1 MNRVRGAMLSLAIA
15 MGGCACSAQQ
25 TTVSFRQI
33 EKDAKLSATLS
44 LPDSELSSSLDAGIL
59 SSGLA
64 SSGFSGAGFTR
75 TTPTAAR
82 HRTLDTSFYLLN
94 GVDLGMAVLDVE
106 MTQHCIAT
114 HKCREGNP
122 LMPSSQ
128 AGALSMSI
136 GLVGVGTWASYRL
149 KKHESRI
156 WWLSPTSGIAGHF
169 VGVASGLIHR

>member
-1 MNRVRGAMLSLAIA
+1 LAFS
-15 MGGCACSAQQ
+15 GGS
-25 TTVSFRQI
+25 
-33 EKDAKLSATLS
+33 
-44 LPDSELSSSLDAGIL
+44 
-59 SSGLA
+59 A
-64 SSGFSGAGFTR
+64 SSGSSGAGFTR
-75 TTPTAAR
+75 TTPTATR
-82 HRTLDTSFYLLN
+82 RRTLGASFYLLN
-94 GVDLGMAVLDVE
+94 GIDLGMAVLDVE